1 LTQLLSDPNV
11 IKHLQNIQMLKQN
24 ELENQKNTKLT
35 EMREREEKFEKHLAT
50 VLKKLPFASE
60 CDLSKQPPS
69 DYPMPSQPTANPY
82 VNLSTLQYVQMQ
94 SESVNVGAVNDPEV
108 EFVSTNDKDEVIN
121 LDANESRSSSPRH
134 DR

>member
-1 LTQLLSDPNV
+1 
-11 IKHLQNIQMLKQN
+11 MLKQN

-69 DYPMPSQPTANPY
+69 DYQMQNPASSISYANL
-82 VNLSTLQYVQMQ
+82 NTLQYVQMQ
-94 SESVNVGAVNDPEV
+94 SEAVNMVDPNDPEV
-108 EFVSTNDKDEVIN
+108 EFVSSNDKDEVIN